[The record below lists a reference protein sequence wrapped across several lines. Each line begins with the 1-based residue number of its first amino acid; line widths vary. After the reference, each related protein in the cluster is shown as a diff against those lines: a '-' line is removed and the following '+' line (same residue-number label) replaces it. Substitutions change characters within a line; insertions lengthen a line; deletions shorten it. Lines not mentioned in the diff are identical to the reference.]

1 MRVGGETEGGD
12 GNERNRNERAKCEH
26 QSQRWKLGYKKKK
39 VGTERNV
46 FTSLHRQ
53 RRQRKCK
60 NIFEDRLHFDFKLPK
75 YTVEK

>member
-1 MRVGGETEGGD
+1 MGMKETEMRGQSVNTRARDSDGNWDIKKKRVG
-12 GNERNRNERAKCEH
+12 
-26 QSQRWKLGYKKKK
+26 S
-39 VGTERNV
+39 ERNV

>member
-1 MRVGGETEGGD
+1 MGMKETEMRGQSVNTRARDSD
-12 GNERNRNERAKCEH
+12 GN
-26 QSQRWKLGYKKKK
+26 WDKKKK
-39 VGTERNV
+39 SRTERNV

-60 NIFEDRLHFDFKLPK
+60 NIFEYCLHFDFKLPK

>member
-1 MRVGGETEGGD
+1 MGMKETEMRGQSVNTRARDSD
-12 GNERNRNERAKCEH
+12 GNWDIK
-26 QSQRWKLGYKKKK
+26 KKKKK

>member
-39 VGTERNV
+39 LGLREMFSQVYTDR
-46 FTSLHRQ
+46 
-53 RRQRKCK
+53 
-60 NIFEDRLHFDFKLPK
+60 EDRESARIFLKTAFTL
-75 YTVEK
+75 TSSCQNTQ